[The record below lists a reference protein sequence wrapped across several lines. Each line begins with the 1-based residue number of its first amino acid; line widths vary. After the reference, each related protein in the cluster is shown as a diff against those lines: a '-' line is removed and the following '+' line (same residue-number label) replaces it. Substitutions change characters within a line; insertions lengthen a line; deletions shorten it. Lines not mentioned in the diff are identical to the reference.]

1 MSVSLPLRANMVELP
16 EELARELRQIRL
28 DRFSGNVEL
37 NILEGRFMGY
47 HVKKVV
53 KLLKPT

>member
-1 MSVSLPLRANMVELP
+1 MSVALPMRANMVELP

-37 NILEGRFMGY
+37 NIHEGRLTRY

-53 KLLKPT
+53 TLKLP